1 MSGIYNTKALGN
13 DIINHCKTVTEVML
27 ILSNGDVEMY
37 TLGLVHDIGKLY
49 DNEKHAELGSKIMQN
64 TGYKYCDEIF
74 YHGKYQKEY
83 KSKALILL
91 NIADLLVDSEGKMVK
106 VEDRLLDIGVR
117 YGFTSNQ
124 YVMAEKLAKILH
136 TEIADA
142 EKRLN
147 L

>member
-1 MSGIYNTKALGN
+1 
-13 DIINHCKTVTEVML
+13 ML
-27 ILSNGDVEMY
+27 ILSNDNAEMY
-37 TLGLVHDIGKLY
+37 TLGLVHDIGKIY
-49 DNEKHAELGSKIMQN
+49 DSEAHAELGFKIMQN
-64 TGYKYCDEIF
+64 TGYKYCNEIF
-74 YHGKYQKEY
+74 YHGKCQNEY
-83 KSKALILL
+83 KSKELTLL
-91 NIADLLVDSEGKMVK
+91 NVADLLVSSKGKIVRAK
-106 VEDRLLDIGVR
+106 DRLLDIGVR